1 MGRASQIKST
11 GDGAVVDSTRK
22 HFAKEERL
30 NLNDLLARRQKE
42 KQIDRK
48 TNRLIFTG
56 VFSLA
61 VLVILILSF

>member
-30 NLNDLLARRQKE
+30 NLNDLLARKQKE
-42 KQIDRK
+42 KRK
-48 TNRLIFTG
+48 REEKPNQKFNFKIKR
-56 VFSLA
+56 S
-61 VLVILILSF
+61 